1 MRVFP
6 REVLMKKYLPL
17 FLTLLFISSLYSAE
31 RIVIA
36 EELYQEG

>member
-1 MRVFP
+1 
-6 REVLMKKYLPL
+6 MKKYLPL